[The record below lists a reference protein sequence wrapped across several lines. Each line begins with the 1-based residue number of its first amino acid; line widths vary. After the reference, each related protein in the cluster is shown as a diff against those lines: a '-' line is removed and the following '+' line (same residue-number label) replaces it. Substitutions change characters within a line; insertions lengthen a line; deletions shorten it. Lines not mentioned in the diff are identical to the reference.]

1 MFFSLS
7 TGFCQA
13 FNCNQHNEHAAM
25 NMNKMLIYD
34 FECVVEWDAKRY
46 RHLLDFQLPLKK
58 LLKTMKEKKVGSSD
72 RKKWLGSR
80 N

>member
-1 MFFSLS
+1 
-7 TGFCQA
+7 
-13 FNCNQHNEHAAM
+13 
-25 NMNKMLIYD
+25 MNKMLIYD